1 MGSKADIVIL
11 MLGTNDAKTVN
22 WNKTA
27 YVEDYLEMA
36 NNFLN
41 LPSKPNL
48 HLMISPP
55 LYKEMQY
62 GINHTVVNEILPNLI
77 PIIARTLSL

>member
-1 MGSKADIVIL
+1 
-11 MLGTNDAKTVN
+11 MLGTNDAKPYN

-41 LPSKPNL
+41 LPSKPDL
-48 HLMISPP
+48 HLMILPP

-62 GINHTVVNEILPNLI
+62 GINHTVVNEILP
-77 PIIARTLSL
+77 

>member
-1 MGSKADIVIL
+1 

-41 LPSKPNL
+41 LPSKPDL

-62 GINHTVVNEILPNLI
+62 GINHTVVNEILPKLI